1 MKKFVFLLIAMAS
14 ATIIKAQDCDL
25 YIPVE
30 EGTMLAYKITN
41 DKGKET
47 SSIKQ
52 TLITKAETPTGTE
65 FLIQQDVKNDK
76 DVLTN
81 TLKYKCEG
89 NRFLFDMNSFID
101 KKTLESYKD
110 MKVEMTIDE
119 VDIPIG
125 VTAGTTLKDGSIIMK
140 VVSEGP
146 IQMSIKTL
154 ITNRKVEAIETITT
168 PAGTFECLKLTQTIT
183 TDMGMAKVT
192 IKTVDWI
199 SKNVGTV
206 KSESYSKAGKLTS
219 TMTLQ
224 SITKQ

>member
-1 MKKFVFLLIAMAS
+1 MKRFVFLLLALAS
-14 ATIIKAQDCDL
+14 TATIHAQNCDL

-30 EGTMLAYKITN
+30 EGTTLSYKIFN

-47 SSIKQ
+47 SAIKQ
-52 TLITKAETPTGTE
+52 TLISKAETSSGTE
-65 FLIQQDVKNDK
+65 FLIKQDVKNDK
-76 DVLTN
+76 DVMTN

-119 VDIPIG
+119 VDIPVG

-140 VVSEGP
+140 VVSESP
-146 IQMSIKTL
+146 IQVNLKTF

-183 TDMGMAKVT
+183 TDMGIAKMT

-219 TMTLQ
+219 TMILQ
-224 SITKQ
+224 SISKQ

>member
-1 MKKFVFLLIAMAS
+1 MKRFVFLLIAMAS
-14 ATIIKAQDCDL
+14 ATIISAQDCDL

-30 EGTMLAYKITN
+30 EGTTLTYKITN